1 MQLPVQLPQQ
11 PMIRAGVPPQLASLL
26 PTDLSIS
33 GVPQRIDKL
42 ISENQAIV
50 ESDWP
55 KRFSRQNS
63 KDGVPPKEEQQ
74 AAVGIPAVIAD
85 TRKRRGSGAAQFSLS
100 KVPAVTTAV
109 LTTAAPPN
117 NPPVHQLMQ
126 VKPIESLREPVS
138 AAAELLPL
146 NLTAATAAYQRR
158 TSESSN
164 SSHHTPIQANSIKEL
179 WLNSCKQSPA
189 VTLAARS
196 TTPSKIPSVVSSSIV
211 GGGGPPPVKPVQLED
226 LDNNTAAFHPQNPE
240 GSMIK
245 ELLLKH
251 RMQERAAAAAAVASL
266 NSKSTVVSAVTTASE
281 AAYQNSLVGV
291 PKAKLMVPTV
301 VTAKPNE
308 VGWTNHLDKS
318 KKSQLSLFSLTLQVP
333 SLKRPME
340 ALPGCSSSI
349 VEPKRMRD
357 SGPGLPNGLLQI
369 TRPLMPEQAKAQ
381 EQHAFGPPPSMR
393 VLGAA
398 IHKLPT
404 MLHPPSVDSVPGIP
418 GPSSYASASSRY

>member
-1 MQLPVQLPQQ
+1 MSNPKKQFPKAKSKFFEQVSIHAPQAAVQLPIQLPQQ

-63 KDGVPPKEEQQ
+63 KDGIPPKEEQQ

-85 TRKRRGSGAAQFSLS
+85 TRKRRGSGTAQFSLS

-126 VKPIESLREPVS
+126 VKPIESLREPVTAAA

-189 VTLAARS
+189 VTLA
-196 TTPSKIPSVVSSSIV
+196 TTPSKIPSVVSSSVVV

-226 LDNNTAAFHPQNPE
+226 LENNTAAFHPQNPE

-266 NSKSTVVSAVTTASE
+266 NSKSTVVSAAVTTASE

-308 VGWTNHLDKS
+308 VIG
-318 KKSQLSLFSLTLQVP
+318 
-333 SLKRPME
+333 
-340 ALPGCSSSI
+340 
-349 VEPKRMRD
+349 
-357 SGPGLPNGLLQI
+357 
-369 TRPLMPEQAKAQ
+369 
-381 EQHAFGPPPSMR
+381 
-393 VLGAA
+393 
-398 IHKLPT
+398 
-404 MLHPPSVDSVPGIP
+404 
-418 GPSSYASASSRY
+418 